1 MQQAGG
7 KPRRSNATD
16 RKNAPLQKIN
26 WCSGLNGVKSRKRSC
41 VAILRALWIQGV
53 HGMEVNAA
61 GKVPLRLTVEEAPDA
76 PEAPRSPVRRRD
88 TWSIHVVRV
97 ALQLCRSGGHLRH
110 RSELSVRGSKSL
122 RLTG

>member
-26 WCSGLNGVKSRKRSC
+26 WCSGLNGVKSRERSC
-41 VAILRALWIQGV
+41 VAILRAQWIQGV
-53 HGMEVNAA
+53 HGMEVNPA

-76 PEAPRSPVRRRD
+76 P
-88 TWSIHVVRV
+88 
-97 ALQLCRSGGHLRH
+97 
-110 RSELSVRGSKSL
+110 RGSS
-122 RLTG
+122 LTGQAARHLEYPRRPRCARSYVEAVATSDIEAS